1 MLFLLTHTPCTVL
14 FSLQP
19 TKIWY
24 LDVITAYLHVQ
35 DLDLVMYGDSIFES
49 LLGKQMGQS
58 NADWADIAE
67 VWTKHESRKSM
78 VLAISGASMLL
89 QNLQT

>member
-1 MLFLLTHTPCTVL
+1 MP
-14 FSLQP
+14 
-19 TKIWY
+19 
-24 LDVITAYLHVQ
+24 VQ

-67 VWTKHESRKSM
+67 VWTKHESSKSM
-78 VLAISGASMLL
+78 VLAISGASVLL
-89 QNLQT
+89 ESLLVPRWLY